1 MSPERICSAVVY
13 IAEAITAGLYFKF
26 LFAPKK
32 TAKVRVTLLTVVYS
46 LLWFSFQLG
55 SFFVNA
61 LLFFAGN
68 LVLILLCYAA
78 GKTTAILHAA
88 FMTLIMILTEVIVMV
103 LLSSI
108 FGDFGAF
115 TYNLIAQIVTSVLS
129 KILYLIFDYPHKH
142 YTFKYFEV

>member
-88 FMTLIMILTEVIVMV
+88 
-103 LLSSI
+103 
-108 FGDFGAF
+108 
-115 TYNLIAQIVTSVLS
+115 
-129 KILYLIFDYPHKH
+129 
-142 YTFKYFEV
+142 